1 MAFPSNNQFQPIL
14 IGEQPIFDLVGDQSP
29 LSTDI
34 VGNTQFPAA
43 FFAYDAANVYFR
55 IRVNGDPRN
64 PQLTG
69 FTSFSWGVLINT
81 SGDPGV
87 YDWLANVNGLD
98 STINLIKNTTR
109 VYNSWNDPAEGTNG
123 RGAPNFSRPIVN
135 FDVARAILTNDGS
148 NFGENPDYF
157 IDFQFPASNFF
168 SLLGIT
174 ASTPI
179 ELVIFSSANTN
190 NYNKDSLQAGENFQ
204 FFQSITNP
212 APPKDVDVRASLAVT
227 KTITSGPTS
236 LLTGSLTTWTQ
247 KITVTN
253 TGRDIARSVVASDVF
268 GIDQL
273 SNVSN
278 ITASSGSATLN
289 AANKTL
295 TWNIGNLIAGQSVT
309 LTYTVVGTFSTAGT
323 RRLNTVTVSGTDNF
337 TGSQLTSVTTA
348 NDVTVAAAASIT
360 GKVTSGQTGLPLSGV
375 TVELRNQSNVLIS
388 TTTTNTEGNYSF
400 TQLAAGTY
408 NLSFAASNFI
418 TATHTTTIAAGQTQ
432 FLNVILQPQPGNVT
446 GTVLSQDGTPVTG
459 ATIRLIDQFNSVITT
474 ATTNAQGQ
482 YTISS
487 VTPGQYSLTI
497 SASNFQSQ
505 SRGVTITSTQ
515 TTVSNFTLI
524 ASPGT
529 VTGTITSTTG
539 IPIEGA
545 VIEVLDSGSNVI
557 ATTNSNAQGQYTIN
571 QLAPG
576 TFRLRAI
583 AQNFQT
589 SLLGFT
595 IQAGQTTTQNIVFQ
609 PSPGI
614 LTGTLTDAQTST
626 PLVGA
631 SVNMVNQAG
640 VTIATAMTNS
650 QGQYNIADLAP
661 GVYTVTFGQQ
671 GYASQTIGTVIE
683 SNTTTTLTTAL
694 DRNVGVI
701 NGTVTDNEG
710 NPLIGVIINVFL
722 NNNLVASVNT
732 NGTGTYT
739 ISNLAPGNYTVTAL
753 SQNFQS
759 QVKGAQVT
767 AFQTTTVN
775 YALNPESGI
784 LTGTIIDTNGDT
796 VSGAVIYVRTNGGSV
811 IGTGVSDQKGLYT
824 VTNLA
829 PGGYIVTATASNLQT
844 ASQGATIQSNQTT
857 TLNFTL
863 AFSPVTITG
872 TILNQQ
878 TGETIAG
885 AQIQVRVL
893 DANGAVIANVLANEQ
908 GVFEVPQLAP
918 GTYTIF
924 AIAPNFQTNF
934 ASVNVP
940 PGSQPNIQISL
951 IQVRVI
957 SLGKL

>member
-1 MAFPSNNQFQPIL
+1 M
-14 IGEQPIFDLVGDQSP
+14 
-29 LSTDI
+29 
-34 VGNTQFPAA
+34 
-43 FFAYDAANVYFR
+43 
-55 IRVNGDPRN
+55 
-64 PQLTG
+64 
-69 FTSFSWGVLINT
+69 
-81 SGDPGV
+81 
-87 YDWLANVNGLD
+87 
-98 STINLIKNTTR
+98 
-109 VYNSWNDPAEGTNG
+109 
-123 RGAPNFSRPIVN
+123 
-135 FDVARAILTNDGS
+135 
-148 NFGENPDYF
+148 
-157 IDFQFPASNFF
+157 
-168 SLLGIT
+168 T
-174 ASTPI
+174 A
-179 ELVIFSSANTN
+179 
-190 NYNKDSLQAGENFQ
+190 
-204 FFQSITNP
+204 
-212 APPKDVDVRASLAVT
+212 T

-247 KITVTN
+247 RITVTN

-278 ITASSGSATLN
+278 ITASIGSATFN
-289 AANKTL
+289 ATNKTL
-295 TWNIGNLIAGQSVT
+295 SWNIGNMTAGQSAT
-309 LTYTVVGTFSTAGT
+309 LTYTVVGTFTSSGT
-323 RRLNTVTVSGTDNF
+323 RRLNTVTVSGIDNF
-337 TGSQLTSVTTA
+337 TGSQLAAATA
-348 NDVTVAAAASIT
+348 FNDVTVAAAAAIT

-408 NLSFAASNFI
+408 NLNFAASNFI
-418 TATHTTTIAAGQTQ
+418 TAPHTTTITAGQTQ
-432 FLNVILQPQPGNVT
+432 VLNVILQPQPGNVT
-446 GTVLSQDGTPVTG
+446 GTVLSQDGTPVIG
-459 ATIRLIDQFNSVITT
+459 ATIRLINQFNSVITT

-487 VTPGQYSLTI
+487 VTPGQYTLTI

-505 SRGVTITSTQ
+505 SRGVTITSAQ

-557 ATTNSNAQGQYTIN
+557 ATTTSNAQGQYTIN

-595 IQAGQTTTQNIVFQ
+595 IQAGQKTTQNIVLQ

-631 SVNMVNQAG
+631 SVNLVNQAG
-640 VTIATAMTNS
+640 VTIATATTNS
-650 QGQYNIADLAP
+650 QGQYNITSLTP

-683 SNTTTTLTTAL
+683 SNTTTTLTKTL

-701 NGTVTDNEG
+701 NGRVTDNEG

-732 NGTGTYT
+732 NETGTYT
-739 ISNLAPGNYTVTAL
+739 ISNLAPDNYTVTAL

-775 YALNPESGI
+775 YALSPESGI

-796 VSGAVIYVRTNGGSV
+796 VSGAVINVRTNG
-811 IGTGVSDQKGLYT
+811 DQ
-824 VTNLA
+824 
-829 PGGYIVTATASNLQT
+829 
-844 ASQGATIQSNQTT
+844 
-857 TLNFTL
+857 
-863 AFSPVTITG
+863 
-872 TILNQQ
+872 
-878 TGETIAG
+878 
-885 AQIQVRVL
+885 
-893 DANGAVIANVLANEQ
+893 
-908 GVFEVPQLAP
+908 
-918 GTYTIF
+918 
-924 AIAPNFQTNF
+924 
-934 ASVNVP
+934 
-940 PGSQPNIQISL
+940 
-951 IQVRVI
+951 
-957 SLGKL
+957 